1 MQSQPANPPPLEPS
15 SWTNPQFYLWLFTIG
30 AIIYNSITYANFTI
44 VGYFI
49 GYFIYYV
56 VVTLWYKYAS
66 IWSFSEVDSS
76 NILGSPQSKVI
87 TVFNALMTLGIIFVL
102 WGLGASMFGLAFSIT
117 MSFFISIL
125 IIAAGIIGHNYMSAP
140 DQFNIYRSVIS
151 AILNFDYAAL
161 SVLFPIS
168 MIHDAIGRANDDY
181 DAAVKNAKTQTVNDK
196 PIPSPLGQKIVYGSS
211 LSILALTLV
220 VYWWKFR
227 NTVQLDKPIPEPDAD
242 IDRSSFTRWEKF
254 KFYVGLFYQ
263 YAPNIFPLDFFKA
276 FPLIEYAKY
285 VANTDLVDLAKKV
298 SMVGLLA
305 YIAYMI
311 FGVYIQKKPMTP
323 CADSSFSSCFKSPFP
338 IGTDI
343 PFVNTL
349 VWTLVL
355 CSVVNLINWIIDVFV
370 KQFFPQAVSSSS
382 GSPPPAGIMEKMTT
396 LFKLVLFPFYWFTTL
411 VAQYPIASIIGLIV
425 FAALGLFLYKSS
437 FDLNDFVQGQKGT
450 VATTVIMLIVSLAV
464 FGVYYMNSST
474 TDMVEGSMSYG
485 QFIGKTGLGI
495 AVTICLIGL
504 VMYFL
509 NSHSKLVTIVGIV
522 QFGITALIYI
532 TGIAFVIG
540 LMRTLFSSTRKMG
553 SSMFQVS
560 NDPESH
566 WVINVLKLFA
576 NFLFYLPCLM
586 LDFVD
591 MAKEQYGL
599 TTRPILLLLAAQA
612 AFILIGRFLPSF
624 VARAINH
631 TGVQILSA
639 PVSMTTSVPIT
650 TYDIQFVNTQGDIVT
665 PISNS
670 QTKVNLKNY
679 SYGVSAWFYIHPQP
693 PTTNA
698 NYFDKDINIMTF
710 GDFGPS
716 IQFSPNTNTMK
727 FALYGKPIELNKDVL
742 TVSDITL
749 QTWNNVII
757 NSDKGEVD
765 IFINNKLIYTG
776 NNVPNDAG
784 NAKDAVFN
792 VVVGQADGVHGEMCN
807 VVLNTEPFTK
817 PEIMWLYKT
826 NKALNPPVVGVDMD
840 PDNQGTSANDLASA
854 AVDKNAPAPTST
866 PAIST
871 SGATTFGIIGAV
883 LGAIFGWL
891 FNDENTAQSIS
902 GVVQSTKGF
911 FMGAIVF
918 GLIGALLG
926 AMFSTDG
933 TVAYILKTIAN
944 VFVDTF

>member
-15 SWTNPQFYLWLFTIG
+15 SWTNPRFYLWLFVIG
-30 AIIYNSITYANFTI
+30 AIIYNSMTYANFAI
-44 VGYFI
+44 LGNFI
-49 GYFIYYV
+49 QYFIYYML
-56 VVTLWYKYAS
+56 VTLWYKYAS
-66 IWSFSEVDSS
+66 ILSFSEVDSS
-76 NILGSPQSKVI
+76 NILGSPQSKFI
-87 TVFNALMTLGIIFVL
+87 TVFNGLLTLSIMIGIIIAGTNVIGIVPMVGF
-102 WGLGASMFGLAFSIT
+102 T
-117 MSFFISIL
+117 ISIL
-125 IIAAGIIGHNYMSAP
+125 LLIIMSISMSASGN
-140 DQFNIYRSVIS
+140 FNVYRTVIS

-161 SVLFPIS
+161 SVLFPVS
-168 MIHDAIGRANDDY
+168 MIHDAIGRANDEY

-196 PIPSPLGQKIVYGSS
+196 SIPSPLGKQIVYGSS

-227 NTVQLDKPIPEPDAD
+227 NTPQFSAH
-242 IDRSSFTRWEKF
+242 
-254 KFYVGLFYQ
+254 
-263 YAPNIFPLDFFKA
+263 NFPLDFFKA

-285 VANTDLVDLAKKV
+285 VANTDLVELAKKV

-311 FGVYIQKKPMTP
+311 FGVYIQKKPMIP
-323 CADSSFSSCFKSPFP
+323 CVDSSFSSCFKTPFP
-338 IGTDI
+338 ISTDI
-343 PFVNTL
+343 PFVNLL

-355 CSVVNLINWIIDVFV
+355 CSVVNLINWVIDVFI
-370 KQFFPQAVSSSS
+370 KQFFPQVVSST
-382 GSPPPAGIMEKMTT
+382 PPSAGIMEKMTT
-396 LFKLVLFPFYWFTTL
+396 LFKLVLFPFYWLITL
-411 VAQYPIASIIGLIV
+411 IAQYPIASIVGFMV
-425 FAALGLFLYKSS
+425 FAALGLFLYRSS

-495 AVTICLIGL
+495 AAMICLIGI

-540 LMRTLFSSTRKMG
+540 LMRTLFSSSRKMG

-560 NDPESH
+560 NDPESN

-586 LDFVD
+586 LDFAE
-591 MAKEQYGL
+591 MTKEQYGL
-599 TTRPILLLLAAQA
+599 TTSTNLLLLAAEA
-612 AFILIGRFLPSF
+612 AFILIGRYLPSL
-624 VARAINH
+624 VAKAINH

-639 PVSMTTSVPIT
+639 PISMTTSVPIT
-650 TYDIQFVNTQGDIVT
+650 THDIQFVNTQGDIVV
-665 PISNS
+665 PMPNS

-693 PTTNA
+693 PTTNP
-698 NYFDKDINIMTF
+698 NYFDTDIKLNLMQF
-710 GDFGPS
+710 GEFGPS
-716 IQFSPNTNTMK
+716 IQYNPTNNTLK
-727 FALYGKPIELNKDVL
+727 FTLYGKPIELNKEVL

-776 NNVPNDAG
+776 NIVPNEDG
-784 NAKDAVFN
+784 TKDAVFN
-792 VVVGQADGVHGEMCN
+792 VVVGQTDGVHGEMCN

-826 NKALNPPVVGVDMD
+826 NKALNPPVVGIDMD
-840 PDNQGTSANDLASA
+840 PENQGTSANDLASA
-854 AVDKNAPAPTST
+854 AVDKNAPAPTPM

>member
-1 MQSQPANPPPLEPS
+1 MQSQPANPPLEPS
-15 SWTNPQFYLWLFTIG
+15 SWKNPRFYLWLFVIG
-30 AIIYNSITYANFTI
+30 AIIYNSITYANVAVLGDF
-44 VGYFI
+44 F

-56 VVTLWYKYAS
+56 LATLWYKFAFKY
-66 IWSFSEVDSS
+66 SFAFFDRSGGIDLDTDEGKN
-76 NILGSPQSKVI
+76 NIKFVI
-87 TVFNALMTLGIIFVL
+87 MSLINLILTISIFVASL
-102 WGLGASMFGLAFSIT
+102 WAIQNMMGVGWVL
-117 MSFFISIL
+117 
-125 IIAAGIIGHNYMSAP
+125 
-140 DQFNIYRSVIS
+140 IS
-151 AILNFDYAAL
+151 AILLALIGAVIYGFYVRTQIKNDADPSKLFKLYKSTISALFKFDYAAL
-161 SVLFPIS
+161 SLLFPIS
-168 MIHDAIGRANDDY
+168 LIYKNIVDTNAKYADD
-181 DAAVKNAKTQTVNDK
+181 VKNAKTQTVNDK
-196 PIPSPLGQKIVYGSS
+196 PIPSPLGQQIVYGSA
-211 LSILALTLV
+211 LSILMLSLV

-227 NTVQLDKPIPEPDAD
+227 NTVQLDKPIGISRDD
-242 IDRSSFTRWEKF
+242 SSTWWNW
-254 KFYVGLFYQ
+254 L
-263 YAPNIFPLDFFKA
+263 NIFPLDFFKA

-285 VANTDLVDLAKKV
+285 IANTDLVDLAKKV
-298 SMVGLLA
+298 SMLGLLA

-323 CADSSFSSCFKSPFP
+323 CADSSFSFASCFKTPFP
-338 IGTDI
+338 VSTDI
-343 PFVNTL
+343 PFVNLL

-355 CSVVNLINWIIDVFV
+355 CSVVNLIHWVIDVVV
-370 KQFFPQAVSSSS
+370 KQFFPQAVSSTSTLPS
-382 GSPPPAGIMEKMTT
+382 AGILDKITT
-396 LFKLVLFPFYWFTTL
+396 LFKLVLFPFYWLITL
-411 VAQYPIASIIGLIV
+411 VAQYPIASVVGFMV
-425 FAALGLFLYKSS
+425 FAALGLFLYRSS

-474 TDMVEGSMSYG
+474 TDMAESSMSYG
-485 QFIGKTGLGI
+485 QLIGKTGLGI
-495 AVTICLIGL
+495 AIMICLIGII
-504 VMYFL
+504 MYFL
-509 NSHSKLVTIVGIV
+509 NSHSKLVTIVGVV

-532 TGIAFVIG
+532 TGIAIVIG
-540 LMRTLFSSTRKMG
+540 LMRTLFSSSRKMG

-560 NDPESH
+560 SDPESN

-591 MAKEQYGL
+591 MAKEQYKL
-599 TTRPILLLLAAQA
+599 TTSTSLLLLAAQA

-650 TYDIQFVNTQGDIVT
+650 THDIQFVNTQGDLVV
-665 PISNS
+665 PVSNS

-698 NYFDKDINIMTF
+698 NYFDTDINLMTF
-710 GDFGPS
+710 GNFGPS
-716 IQFSPNTNTMK
+716 IQYNPKNNTMN
-727 FALYGKPIELNKDVL
+727 FLLYGKPIQLNNAVL
-742 TVSDITL
+742 TVSDIAL
-749 QTWNNVII
+749 QTWNNVVI
-757 NSDKGEVD
+757 NSDNGKID
-765 IFINNKLIYTG
+765 IFINNHLVYTG
-776 NNVPNDAG
+776 NIVPNDDG

-817 PEIMWLYKT
+817 PELMWLYNT
-826 NKALNPPVVGVDMD
+826 NKALNPPVVGVDLD
-840 PDNQGTSANDLASA
+840 PDNQGTAANDLASA
-854 AVDKNAPAPTST
+854 AVDKNAPAPTPI

-871 SGATTFGIIGAV
+871 SGATTYGIIGAV

-891 FNDENTAQSIS
+891 FNDENTEHSVS

-911 FMGAIVF
+911 LMGAVVF

>member
-15 SWTNPQFYLWLFTIG
+15 SWTNPRLYLWLFAIG
-30 AIIYNSITYANFTI
+30 AIIYNSIAYANVAILGDF
-44 VGYFI
+44 F

-56 VVTLWYKYAS
+56 LVTLWYKLSFKYSFAGDTSPDGRTRFGIAS
-66 IWSFSEVDSS
+66 ILNALLTFGIFIG
-76 NILGSPQSKVI
+76 ILIICATAFGFGPFVI
-87 TVFNALMTLGIIFVL
+87 TVSAVLILTFVFIYGYLKGSPDTEKFNRFQS
-102 WGLGASMFGLAFSIT
+102 SM
-117 MSFFISIL
+117 
-125 IIAAGIIGHNYMSAP
+125 
-140 DQFNIYRSVIS
+140 S

-161 SVLFPIS
+161 SVLFPIGLIYNQINS
-168 MIHDAIGRANDDY
+168 ANDAY

-196 PIPSPLGQKIVYGSS
+196 PIPSPLGQQIVYGSS

-227 NTVQLDKPIPEPDAD
+227 NTVQLDKPID
-242 IDRSSFTRWEKF
+242 ISRDDRSTWWNW
-254 KFYVGLFYQ
+254 L
-263 YAPNIFPLDFFKA
+263 NIFPLDFFKA
-276 FPLIEYAKY
+276 FPLFEYAKY
-285 VANTDLVDLAKKV
+285 VANTDLVELAKKV

-323 CADSSFSSCFKSPFP
+323 CADSSFSSCFNTPFP

-343 PFVNTL
+343 PFVNLL

-355 CSVVNLINWIIDVFV
+355 CSVVNLINWVIDVFV
-370 KQFFPQAVSSSS
+370 KQFFPQVVSST
-382 GSPPPAGIMEKMTT
+382 PPSAGGMTAF
-396 LFKLVLFPFYWFTTL
+396 FKLALFPFYWLTTL
-411 VAQYPIASIIGLIV
+411 VAQYPIAFLVGVMV
-425 FAALGLFLYKSS
+425 FAALGLFLYRSS

-450 VATTVIMLIVSLAV
+450 VATTVIMLIVSLLV
-464 FGVYYMNSST
+464 FGVYYMNSAT
-474 TDMVEGSMSYG
+474 TEMVEGSMSYG

-509 NSHSKLVTIVGIV
+509 NSHSKLVSIVGVV

-540 LMRTLFSSTRKMG
+540 LMRTLFSSSRKMG

-560 NDPESH
+560 NDPESN

-591 MAKEQYGL
+591 MVKEQYKL
-599 TTRPILLLLAAQA
+599 TTSTSLLLLAAQA
-612 AFILIGRFLPSF
+612 AFLLIGRFLPSF

-639 PVSMTTSVPIT
+639 PVSMSTSVPIT
-650 TYDIQFVNTQGDIVT
+650 TYDIQFVNTQGDIVAPMST
-665 PISNS
+665 S

-698 NYFDKDINIMTF
+698 NYFDTDINLMTF
-710 GDFGPS
+710 GGFGPS
-716 IQFSPNTNTMK
+716 IQFNPKNNTLK
-727 FALYGKPIELNKDVL
+727 FGLYGKPIELNKEVL
-742 TVSDITL
+742 TVSDIAL

-776 NNVPNDAG
+776 NIVPNDDG
-784 NAKDAVFN
+784 PKDAVFN
-792 VVVGQADGVHGEMCN
+792 VIVGQADGVHGEMCN

-840 PDNQGTSANDLASA
+840 PDNQGTSANDLARE
-854 AVDKNAPAPTST
+854 AVNKNTPAPTSM

-891 FNDENTAQSIS
+891 FNDENTSHSMS
-902 GVVQSTKGF
+902 GLVQSTKGF

-926 AMFSTDG
+926 AMFSADG
-933 TVAYILKTIAN
+933 TVAYILKTVAN

>member
-1 MQSQPANPPPLEPS
+1 MQSQPANPPLEP
-15 SWTNPQFYLWLFTIG
+15 WTNPRFYLWLFVIG
-30 AIIYNSITYANFTI
+30 AIIYNSITYANVAVLGDF
-44 VGYFI
+44 F

-56 VVTLWYKYAS
+56 LATLWYKFAFKYSFAFDQNQEDPETDAGKNNIKFGIMSLINLGLTIS
-66 IWSFSEVDSS
+66 IF
-76 NILGSPQSKVI
+76 
-87 TVFNALMTLGIIFVL
+87 
-102 WGLGASMFGLAFSIT
+102 GASLWAIQNM
-117 MSFFISIL
+117 MD
-125 IIAAGIIGHNYMSAP
+125 AGV
-140 DQFNIYRSVIS
+140 FVIS
-151 AILNFDYAAL
+151 AIFATLIGAVIYGFYVRTQINNDEPGKLFKLYKSTISALFKFDYAAL
-161 SVLFPIS
+161 SLLFPIS
-168 MIHDAIGRANDDY
+168 LIYTNIVDTNAKYADD
-181 DAAVKNAKTQTVNDK
+181 VKNAKTQTVNDK
-196 PIPSPLGQKIVYGSS
+196 PIPSPLGQQIVYGST
-211 LSILALTLV
+211 LSILMLSLV

-227 NTVQLDKPIPEPDAD
+227 NTVQLDKPIGISRDD
-242 IDRSSFTRWEKF
+242 SSTW
-254 KFYVGLFYQ
+254 LNWL
-263 YAPNIFPLDFFKA
+263 NIFPLDFFKA

-285 VANTDLVDLAKKV
+285 VANGDLVELAKKV

-311 FGVYIQKKPMTP
+311 VGVYIQKKPMIP
-323 CADSSFSSCFKSPFP
+323 CADSSFSFSSCFKSPFP
-338 IGTDI
+338 VSNDV
-343 PFVNTL
+343 PFVNLL

-355 CSVVNLINWIIDVFV
+355 CSVVNLINWIIDLFV
-370 KQFFPQAVSSSS
+370 KQFFPQAVSST
-382 GSPPPAGIMEKMTT
+382 PPLPAGIMEKMTT
-396 LFKLVLFPFYWFTTL
+396 LFKLVLFPFYWFATL
-411 VAQYPIASIIGLIV
+411 VAQYPIASVVGFMV
-425 FAALGLFLYKSS
+425 FAAMGLFLYRSS

-450 VATTVIMLIVSLAV
+450 VATTVIMLIASLAMY
-464 FGVYYMNSST
+464 GVYYMNSST
-474 TDMVEGSMSYG
+474 ADMAESSMSYG
-485 QFIGKTGLGI
+485 QLIGKTGLGI
-495 AVTICLIGL
+495 AVTICLLGII
-504 VMYFL
+504 MYFL

-522 QFGITALIYI
+522 EFGITALIYI

-540 LMRTLFSSTRKMG
+540 LMRTLFSSSRKMG

-560 NDPESH
+560 NDPESN

-591 MAKEQYGL
+591 MLKEQYKL
-599 TTRPILLLLAAQA
+599 TTSTSLLLLAAQA

-631 TGVQILSA
+631 TGLQILSA

-650 TYDIQFVNTQGDIVT
+650 THDIQFVNTQGDIVV
-665 PISNS
+665 PVSSS

-698 NYFDKDINIMTF
+698 NYFDADINLMKL

-716 IQFSPNTNTMK
+716 IQFSPKNNTLK
-727 FALYGKPIELNKDVL
+727 FTLYGKPIELNKEVL
-742 TVSDITL
+742 TVSDVAL

-757 NSDKGEVD
+757 NSDNGKID
-765 IFINNKLIYTG
+765 IFINNTLIYTG
-776 NNVPNDAG
+776 NIVPNNDG

-817 PEIMWLYKT
+817 PELMWLYKT

-840 PDNQGTSANDLASA
+840 PDNQGTAANDLAA
-854 AVDKNAPAPTST
+854 EAVNKNTPAPTSM

-891 FNDENTAQSIS
+891 FNDENTEQSIGS
-902 GVVQSTKGF
+902 IMQSTKGF
-911 FMGAIVF
+911 LMGAVVF

>member
-1 MQSQPANPPPLEPS
+1 MVGSALTFGFIVS
-15 SWTNPQFYLWLFTIG
+15 IFLLIVTIT
-30 AIIYNSITYANFTI
+30 S
-44 VGYFI
+44 
-49 GYFIYYV
+49 
-56 VVTLWYKYAS
+56 
-66 IWSFSEVDSS
+66 
-76 NILGSPQSKVI
+76 
-87 TVFNALMTLGIIFVL
+87 
-102 WGLGASMFGLAFSIT
+102 
-117 MSFFISIL
+117 
-125 IIAAGIIGHNYMSAP
+125 MSAP
-140 DQFNIYRSVIS
+140 GTFNVYLTAMST
-151 AILNFDYAAL
+151 ILNFDYAAL

-168 MIHDAIGRANDDY
+168 MIYDAIGRANDEY
-181 DAAVKNAKTQTVNDK
+181 DAAVKNAKTQTVNDV
-196 PIPSPLGQKIVYGSS
+196 PIPSPLGKQIVYGSS

-227 NTVQLDKPIPEPDAD
+227 NTVQFEKPIPPDAE
-242 IDRSSFTRWEKF
+242 IDRSGFTSWQKF
-254 KFYVGLFYQ
+254 KYYVGLFYQYSQQ

-285 VANTDLVDLAKKV
+285 VANTDLVELAKKV

-323 CADSSFSSCFKSPFP
+323 CADSSFSSCFNTPFP

-343 PFVNTL
+343 PFANTL

-355 CSVVNLINWIIDVFV
+355 CSVVNLINWTIDVFV
-370 KQFFPQAVSSSS
+370 KQLFPEAVSSSS
-382 GSPPPAGIMEKMTT
+382 GTPPPAGIMEKMTT
-396 LFKLVLFPFYWFTTL
+396 FFKLALFPFYWLTTL
-411 VAQYPIASIIGLIV
+411 VAQYPIAFIVGFIV
-425 FAALGLFLYKSS
+425 FAVLGLVLYRSS

-495 AVTICLIGL
+495 AVMICLIGII
-504 VMYFL
+504 MYFL
-509 NSHSKLVTIVGIV
+509 NSHSKLVTIVGVV

-560 NDPESH
+560 NDPESN

-576 NFLFYLPCLM
+576 NLLFYLPCLM

-698 NYFDKDINIMTF
+698 NYFDKDMNIMTF

-716 IQFSPNTNTMK
+716 IQFSPMNNTLK
-727 FALYGKPIELNKDVL
+727 FALYGKPIKLNNEVL
-742 TVSDITL
+742 TVSDIAL
-749 QTWNNVII
+749 QTWNNVVI
-757 NSDKGEVD
+757 NSDKGAID

-776 NNVPNDAG
+776 NIVPNDDG
-784 NAKDAVFN
+784 TAKEAIFN
-792 VVVGQADGVHGEMCN
+792 VVVGQTDGVHGEMCN

-840 PDNQGTSANDLASA
+840 PDNQGMAANDLASA
-854 AVDKNAPAPTST
+854 AVHKNAPANDLASAFDKPAPTSM

-871 SGATTFGIIGAV
+871 SGATTFGIIGAM

-891 FNDENTAQSIS
+891 FNDENTQQSFS
-902 GVVQSTKGF
+902 GLVQSTKGF
-911 FMGAIVF
+911 LMGAIVF

-933 TVAYILKTIAN
+933 TVAYILKTVAN

>member
-15 SWTNPQFYLWLFTIG
+15 SWKNPRFYLWLFVIG
-30 AIIYNSITYANFTI
+30 AIIYNSITYANFAI
-44 VGYFI
+44 VGNFF
-49 GYFIYYV
+49 GYFMYYV
-56 VVTLWYKYAS
+56 LVTLWYKL
-66 IWSFSEVDSS
+66 SFKYLFQVD
-76 NILGSPQSKVI
+76 NTEDGRTRFGVAWIL
-87 TVFNALMTLGIIFVL
+87 NALLIIGIFIGIVVVCLTLG
-102 WGLGASMFGLAFSIT
+102 FGK
-117 MSFFISIL
+117 FIL
-125 IIAAGIIGHNYMSAP
+125 
-140 DQFNIYRSVIS
+140 SVIAGLLLFFVYIFFYNKGSTGTEKFNRFRFSVS
-151 AILNFDYAAL
+151 AILNLDYAAL

-168 MIHDAIGRANDDY
+168 MIYDAIGRANDEY
-181 DAAVKNAKTQTVNDK
+181 EAAVKNAKTQTVNDK
-196 PIPSPLGQKIVYGSS
+196 SIPSPLGEQIVYGSS
-211 LSILALTLV
+211 LSILIITLV

-227 NTVQLDKPIPEPDAD
+227 NTVQLDKPIGISRD
-242 IDRSSFTRWEKF
+242 DRSTWWNW
-254 KFYVGLFYQ
+254 L
-263 YAPNIFPLDFFKA
+263 NIFPLDFFKA

-285 VANTDLVDLAKKV
+285 VANTDLIELAKKV
-298 SMVGLLA
+298 SMLGLLA

-311 FGVYIQKKPMTP
+311 FGVYIQKKPMVP
-323 CADSSFSSCFKSPFP
+323 CADSSISFASCFKTPFP
-338 IGTDI
+338 GSTDI
-343 PFVNTL
+343 PFVNLL

-355 CSVVNLINWIIDVFV
+355 CSAVNLIHWVIDVVV
-370 KQFFPQAVSSSS
+370 KQLFPQAVSSTSTLPS
-382 GSPPPAGIMEKMTT
+382 AGILEKITT
-396 LFKLVLFPFYWFTTL
+396 LFKLVLFPFYWLITL
-411 VAQYPIASIIGLIV
+411 VAQYPVASIVGFMV
-425 FAALGLFLYKSS
+425 FAALGLFLYRSS

-450 VATTVIMLIVSLAV
+450 VATTVIMLVVSLVV

-474 TDMVEGSMSYG
+474 TNMVEGSMSYG
-485 QFIGKTGLGI
+485 EFIGKTGLGI
-495 AVTICLIGL
+495 AVMICLIGII
-504 VMYFL
+504 MYFL
-509 NSHSKLVTIVGIV
+509 NSHSKLVTIVGVV

-532 TGIAFVIG
+532 TGIAIVIG
-540 LMRTLFSSTRKMG
+540 LMRTLFSSSRKMG

-560 NDPESH
+560 NDPESN

-586 LDFVD
+586 LDFVE

-650 TYDIQFVNTQGDIVT
+650 THDIQFVNTQGDLVV
-665 PISNS
+665 PVSNS

-693 PTTNA
+693 PTTNP
-698 NYFDKDINIMTF
+698 NYFDSDINLMTF
-710 GDFGPS
+710 GNFGPS
-716 IQFSPNTNTMK
+716 IQFNPKNNALK
-727 FALYGKPIELNKDVL
+727 FTLYGKPIELNNQVL
-742 TVSDITL
+742 TVSDIPL

-757 NSDKGEVD
+757 NSDNGEVD

-776 NNVPNDAG
+776 NNVPTDE
-784 NAKDAVFN
+784 NAKNAVFN
-792 VVVGQADGVHGEMCN
+792 VIVGQADGVHGEMCN

-826 NKALNPPVVGVDMD
+826 NKALNPPVVGVDLD
-840 PDNQGTSANDLASA
+840 PDNQGTSENDLASA
-854 AVDKNAPAPTST
+854 AVDKNAPAPTPI

-871 SGATTFGIIGAV
+871 SGATTYGIIGAV

-891 FNDENTAQSIS
+891 FNDENTEHSIS

-911 FMGAIVF
+911 FMGAVVF

>member
-1 MQSQPANPPPLEPS
+1 MQSQP
-15 SWTNPQFYLWLFTIG
+15 TNPSPLDPSWKNPRFYLWLFTFG
-30 AIIYNSITYANFTI
+30 AIIYNSITYANFDI
-44 VGYFI
+44 IGYFV

-56 VVTLWYKYAS
+56 VVTLWYKLSFKYSFAGDDTSDGHAIFGVAS
-66 IWSFSEVDSS
+66 IFNALLTLGIFIGTLVICATVFGFGSF
-76 NILGSPQSKVI
+76 VI
-87 TVFNALMTLGIIFVL
+87 TVISVLMLTFASIYIYNKTSPDPEKFNRFR
-102 WGLGASMFGLAFSIT
+102 AS
-117 MSFFISIL
+117 
-125 IIAAGIIGHNYMSAP
+125 
-140 DQFNIYRSVIS
+140 VS

-161 SVLFPIS
+161 SVLLPIS
-168 MIHDAIGRANDDY
+168 MIYSEINKANDAYNQD
-181 DAAVKNAKTQTVNDK
+181 VKNAKTQTVNDK
-196 PIPSPLGQKIVYGSS
+196 EIPSPLGQQIVYGSS
-211 LSILALTLV
+211 LSILILTLV
-220 VYWWKFR
+220 MYWWKFG
-227 NTVQLDKPIPEPDAD
+227 NTVQLDKPID
-242 IDRSSFTRWEKF
+242 ISRDDRSTWWNW
-254 KFYVGLFYQ
+254 L
-263 YAPNIFPLDFFKA
+263 NIFPLDFFKA
-276 FPLIEYAKY
+276 FPLFEYAKY
-285 VANTDLVDLAKKV
+285 VANGDLVELAKKV
-298 SMVGLLA
+298 SIVGLLA
-305 YIAYMI
+305 YVGYMI
-311 FGVYIQKKPMTP
+311 FGIYIKKKPMIP
-323 CADSSFSSCFKSPFP
+323 CADSSFSSCFNSPFP
-338 IGTDI
+338 IGPDI

-355 CSVVNLINWIIDVFV
+355 CSVVNLINWVIDVVV
-370 KQFFPQAVSSSS
+370 KRFFPQVVS
-382 GSPPPAGIMEKMTT
+382 GSSDSPPSAITT
-396 LFKLVLFPFYWFTTL
+396 FFKLALFPFYWLTTL
-411 VAQYPIASIIGLIV
+411 VAQYPIAFVGGFMLFAAIGLI
-425 FAALGLFLYKSS
+425 LYRSS
-437 FDLNDFVQGQKGT
+437 FDLNDFLQGQKGT
-450 VATTVIMLIVSLAV
+450 VATLLTLFVVSLV
-464 FGVYYMNSST
+464 TFGVYYMNSST
-474 TDMVEGSMSYG
+474 TEMVEGSMSYG
-485 QFIGKTGLGI
+485 QFIGKTGMGI
-495 AVTICLIGL
+495 AVMLCLMGII
-504 VMYFL
+504 MYFL
-509 NSHSKLVTIVGIV
+509 NSHSKLMTIVGIV
-522 QFGITALIYI
+522 QFGITSLIYI
-532 TGIAFVIG
+532 TGIAVVIG
-540 LMRTLFSSTRKMG
+540 LMRTLFSSSRKMG

-560 NDPESH
+560 NDPESN

-639 PVSMTTSVPIT
+639 PISMTTSVPIT
-650 TYDIQFVNTQGDIVT
+650 THDIQFVNTQGNIVV
-665 PISNS
+665 PVSNS

-698 NYFDKDINIMTF
+698 NYFDADINLMKF
-710 GDFGPS
+710 GEFGPS
-716 IQFSPNTNTMK
+716 IQFSPKNNTLK
-727 FALYGKPIELNKDVL
+727 FTLYGKPIELNNEVL

-757 NSDKGEVD
+757 NSNNGAID

-776 NNVPNDAG
+776 NNVPNNDG
-784 NAKDAVFN
+784 TTGAVFN
-792 VVVGQADGVHGEMCN
+792 VIVGQPDGVHGEMCN

-840 PDNQGTSANDLASA
+840 SNNQGTSANDLASE
-854 AVDKNAPAPTST
+854 AVDKNAPAPTPMPT
-866 PAIST
+866 IST

-891 FNDENTAQSIS
+891 FNDENTSQSIS

>member
-1 MQSQPANPPPLEPS
+1 VL
-15 SWTNPQFYLWLFTIG
+15 
-30 AIIYNSITYANFTI
+30 
-44 VGYFI
+44 
-49 GYFIYYV
+49 
-56 VVTLWYKYAS
+56 VTLWYKYAS
-66 IWSFSEVDSS
+66 ILSFSEVDSS
-76 NILGSPQSKVI
+76 DILASPQSKFI
-87 TVFNALMTLGIIFVL
+87 TVFNALLTLVILILL
-102 WGLGASMFGLAFSIT
+102 WALGVINFGLAFAIS
-117 MSFFISIL
+117 MSVFTGIL
-125 IIAAGIIGHNYMSAP
+125 IIAALVIGYKYRHAPNQP
-140 DQFNIYRSVIS
+140 DQFNIYRSAMF

-161 SVLFPIS
+161 SVLFPIN
-168 MIHDAIGRANDDY
+168 MIHDAIGRANDEY
-181 DAAVKNAKTQTVNDK
+181 DAAVKNANTQTVNDV
-196 PIPSPLGQKIVYGSS
+196 PIPTPLGKQIVYGSS
-211 LSILALTLV
+211 LSILIITLAV
-220 VYWWKFR
+220 NWWKFR
-227 NTVQLDKPIPEPDAD
+227 NTVQLDKPIGVSRD
-242 IDRSSFTRWEKF
+242 DRSTWWNW
-254 KFYVGLFYQ
+254 L
-263 YAPNIFPLDFFKA
+263 NIFPLDFFKA

-285 VANTDLVDLAKKV
+285 VANTDLVDLAKNV
-298 SMVGLLA
+298 SIFGLLA
-305 YIAYMI
+305 YVVYMI
-311 FGVYIQKKPMTP
+311 VGVYIQKKPMVP
-323 CADSSFSSCFKSPFP
+323 CAESSFSSCFKTPFP
-338 IGTDI
+338 IGSDI
-343 PFVNTL
+343 PFVNLL

-355 CSVVNLINWIIDVFV
+355 CSVVNLINWVIDVV
-370 KQFFPQAVSSSS
+370 IKKFFPQVVSSTST
-382 GSPPPAGIMEKMTT
+382 PPSAGTMDKMTT
-396 LFKLVLFPFYWFTTL
+396 FFKLALFPFYWILTMF
-411 VAQYPIASIIGLIV
+411 AQYPIASVVGFML
-425 FAALGLFLYKSS
+425 FAAVGLFLYRSS

-495 AVTICLIGL
+495 AVMICLIGII
-504 VMYFL
+504 MYFL

-532 TGIAFVIG
+532 TGIAFIIG
-540 LMRTLFSSTRKMG
+540 LMRTLFSSSRKMG

-560 NDPESH
+560 NDPESN

-639 PVSMTTSVPIT
+639 PISMTTSVPIT
-650 TYDIQFVNTQGDIVT
+650 THDIQFVNTQGDIVV
-665 PISNS
+665 PVSNS

-693 PTTNA
+693 PTTNP
-698 NYFDKDINIMTF
+698 NYFDADINLMQF
-710 GDFGPS
+710 GGFGPS
-716 IQFSPNTNTMK
+716 IQYNPKSNTLK
-727 FALYGKPIELNKDVL
+727 FALYGKPIELNKEVL
-742 TVSDITL
+742 TVSDIAL
-749 QTWNNVII
+749 QTWNNVIV
-757 NSDKGEVD
+757 NSDKGAID

-776 NNVPNDAG
+776 NIVPNDDG

-840 PDNQGTSANDLASA
+840 PDNQGTSASDLASE
-854 AVDKNAPAPTST
+854 AVDKNTPAPTSMPT
-866 PAIST
+866 IST
-871 SGATTFGIIGAV
+871 SGATTVGIIGAL

-891 FNDENTAQSIS
+891 FNDENTEQSIS

-933 TVAYILKTIAN
+933 TVAYILKTVAN

>member
-1 MQSQPANPPPLEPS
+1 
-15 SWTNPQFYLWLFTIG
+15 LFVIG
-30 AIIYNSITYANFTI
+30 AIIYNSITYANFAI
-44 VGYFI
+44 VGSFI
-49 GYFIYYV
+49 QYFIYYV
-56 VVTLWYKYAS
+56 LVTLWYKYAS

-87 TVFNALMTLGIIFVL
+87 TVLNALMTLGIMIGIFIVGTIMIGSKVMVGFTITIFL
-102 WGLGASMFGLAFSIT
+102 MILTYISMS
-117 MSFFISIL
+117 
-125 IIAAGIIGHNYMSAP
+125 AAGR
-140 DQFNIYRSVIS
+140 FNIYRTVIF

-161 SVLFPIS
+161 SLLFPIS
-168 MIHDAIGRANDDY
+168 MIYDQINSANDAY

-211 LSILALTLV
+211 LSILALTLF

-227 NTVQLDKPIPEPDAD
+227 NTPQFSAQNLPM
-242 IDRSSFTRWEKF
+242 
-254 KFYVGLFYQ
+254 
-263 YAPNIFPLDFFKA
+263 NFFKA

-338 IGTDI
+338 IESDI
-343 PFVNTL
+343 PFVNLL

-355 CSVVNLINWIIDVFV
+355 CSGVNLINWVIDVVV

-396 LFKLVLFPFYWFTTL
+396 FFKLALFPFYWILTM
-411 VAQYPIASIIGLIV
+411 VAQYPIASVVGFMV

-540 LMRTLFSSTRKMG
+540 LMRTLFSSSRKMG

-560 NDPESH
+560 NDPESN

-586 LDFVD
+586 LDFVE

-599 TTRPILLLLAAQA
+599 TTSTNLLLLAAQA

-624 VARAINH
+624 VAKAINH

-639 PVSMTTSVPIT
+639 PISMTTSVPIT
-650 TYDIQFVNTQGDIVT
+650 THDIQFVNTQGDIVV
-665 PISNS
+665 PMPNS

-698 NYFDKDINIMTF
+698 NYFDADISILKF

-716 IQFSPNTNTMK
+716 IQFSPKNNTLK
-727 FALYGKPIELNKDVL
+727 FSLYGKPIVLNNEVL

-757 NSDKGEVD
+757 NSDNGTID
-765 IFINNKLIYTG
+765 IFINNNLVYTG
-776 NNVPNDAG
+776 NDVPNDE

-792 VVVGQADGVHGEMCN
+792 VIVGQADGVHGEMCN

-826 NKALNPPVVGVDMD
+826 NKTLNPPVVGVDMD
-840 PDNQGTSANDLASA
+840 TDNQGTSANDLASE
-854 AVDKNAPAPTST
+854 AVDKNATSPTPM

-891 FNDENTAQSIS
+891 FNDENTSQSIS